1 MASPFLRLA
10 SSSGAMSTSAIDDPS
25 DWPPEYRDLAT
36 FDQALRCPMCGDLF
50 TTAMMVIKCGHN
62 FCSLCIRHRISA
74 SDTSCPVCR
83 EDVKEADLRPNR
95 IVDDLVAAF
104 TSCRSKM
111 LAVARQDPSVIRAQR
126 AGSDPADAPSPRS
139 PRMDSAPSSDA
150 PARSLR
156 KRPRRTPVIKLDA
169 DDDDDD
175 EEAPNNNDGDDAFE
189 PSPRT
194 AAADHDSDPDF
205 HPSSSSSRSTEPC
218 PVCHRRIHK
227 DKLAHHV
234 NACLDGTASPP
245 PMAPP
250 PAKRPRPVAEPMSR
264 LPRVHYHTLKD
275 TKVRALL
282 QDAGL
287 ATRGPR
293 DKLIARHKAWVLLYN
308 ANVDADPARRRSLA
322 DLRRQLNSE
331 ERARDMH
338 AQETAGMAGM
348 SLQMHVQKYADQF
361 EELVEA
367 ARKSRDAARAVGEAG
382 EAGGDAATAG
392 GEGAPEGGDDTAGP
406 GEEGMAVE
414 AEDRLATG
422 ESSMDVDEPFPDS
435 TLDTRLDGHEQ

>member
-10 SSSGAMSTSAIDDPS
+10 SSSAAMSTSTIDDPS

-104 TSCRSKM
+104 SGCRSKI
-111 LAVARQDPSVIRAQR
+111 LAVARQDPSMTRAQR
-126 AGSDPADAPSPRS
+126 ASSEPADAPSPRS
-139 PRMDSAPSSDA
+139 PRVDSAPPSNA
-150 PARSLR
+150 PTRSLR
-156 KRPRRTPVIKLDA
+156 KRSRRTPVIALDGA
-169 DDDDDD
+169 DDDDEAPANQGDDDDDD
-175 EEAPNNNDGDDAFE
+175 AFE
-189 PSPRT
+189 PPP
-194 AAADHDSDPDF
+194 DHDNDPDF
-205 HPSSSSSRSTEPC
+205 HPTSSSARSTEPC

-245 PMAPP
+245 PRTAPAPP
-250 PAKRPRPVAEPMSR
+250 PAKRARPAEPMSR

-287 ATRGPR
+287 PTRGPR

-331 ERARDMH
+331 ERARDAH
-338 AQETAGMAGM
+338 AQDTAGMAGM

-367 ARKSRDAARAVGEAG
+367 ARKSRDAARAVGNVGDDGDDAA
-382 EAGGDAATAG
+382 AGGEGVPAG
-392 GEGAPEGGDDTAGP
+392 GEGAAGP
-406 GEEGMAVE
+406 GGENGPEE
-414 AEDRLATG
+414 
-422 ESSMDVDEPFPDS
+422 ESSMDVDEPAPANM
-435 TLDTRLDGHEQ
+435 LDTRLD

>member
-36 FDQALRCPMCGDLF
+36 FDQALRCP
-50 TTAMMVIKCGHN
+50 I
-62 FCSLCIRHRISA
+62 
-74 SDTSCPVCR
+74 

-111 LAVARQDPSVIRAQR
+111 LAVARQDPSVTRAQR

-169 DDDDDD
+169 DDDDN

-245 PMAPP
+245 LMAPP
-250 PAKRPRPVAEPMSR
+250 PAKRARPVAEPMSR

-338 AQETAGMAGM
+338 AQETTGMAGM

-382 EAGGDAATAG
+382 EAGGDAAAAG

-422 ESSMDVDEPFPDS
+422 ESRMDVDEPVPHS
-435 TLDTRLDGHEQ
+435 TLDTRLDGQ

>member
-1 MASPFLRLA
+1 MASPFLRLG
-10 SSSGAMSTSAIDDPS
+10 SSSAAISTSTIDDPS
-25 DWPPEYRDLAT
+25 DWPLEYRDLAT

-50 TTAMMVIKCGHN
+50 TTALMVIKCGHN

-95 IVDDLVAAF
+95 IIDDLVAAF

-111 LAVARQDPSVIRAQR
+111 LAVARQDPSVTRAQR
-126 AGSDPADAPSPRS
+126 ATSEPADAPSPRT
-139 PRMDSAPSSDA
+139 PHVDSAPSSDA
-150 PARSLR
+150 PTRSLR
-156 KRPRRTPVIKLDA
+156 KRPRRTPVIMIDA
-169 DDDDDD
+169 DDDY
-175 EEAPNNNDGDDAFE
+175 EAPNNNDDGDDDAFE
-189 PSPRT
+189 PSPHT

-205 HPSSSSSRSTEPC
+205 HPSSSSRSTKPC

-227 DKLAHHV
+227 DKLTHHV
-234 NACLDGTASPP
+234 NACLDGTASPRTP
-245 PMAPP
+245 PRTAPAPP
-250 PAKRPRPVAEPMSR
+250 PTKRARPASAEPMSR

-282 QDAGL
+282 QNAGL

-308 ANVDADPARRRSLA
+308 ANVDADPVRRRSLV

-348 SLQMHVQKYADQF
+348 SLQMHVQKYAVQF
-361 EELVEA
+361 DELVEA
-367 ARKSRDAARAVGEAG
+367 ARKSRDAARAVGKVE
-382 EAGGDAATAG
+382 EGGVEG
-392 GEGAPEGGDDTAGP
+392 GEGGQGVPECGDVATGH
-406 GEEGMAVE
+406 GEEGMVE
-414 AEDRLATG
+414 AAADWLETG
-422 ESSMDVDEPFPDS
+422 ESSMDVDEPAQDS
-435 TLDTRLDGHEQ
+435 PLDNRLD

>member
-1 MASPFLRLA
+1 MASPFLRLT
-10 SSSGAMSTSAIDDPS
+10 SSSAAISTSTIDDPS

-111 LAVARQDPSVIRAQR
+111 LAVARQDPSATRAQR
-126 AGSDPADAPSPRS
+126 AGSEPADAPSPRS
-139 PRMDSAPSSDA
+139 PRVDLAPSGDA

-156 KRPRRTPVIKLDA
+156 KRLHRAPVITLDA
-169 DDDDDD
+169 DDDDDGALD
-175 EEAPNNNDGDDAFE
+175 NHDDDDTFK
-189 PSPRT
+189 PSPRGP
-194 AAADHDSDPDF
+194 ADHDSDPDF
-205 HPSSSSSRSTEPC
+205 HPSSSSRSTEPC

-245 PMAPP
+245 PRTAPAPP
-250 PAKRPRPVAEPMSR
+250 PAKRARPSAEPMSR

-275 TKVRALL
+275 AKVRALL

-308 ANVDADPARRRSLA
+308 ANVDADLARRRSLA

-338 AQETAGMAGM
+338 AQETAGMAEM

-361 EELVEA
+361 DELVEA
-367 ARKSRDAARAVGEAG
+367 ARKSRDAARAVGKVG
-382 EAGGDAATAG
+382 EGGEGKVNGGADAAAG
-392 GEGAPEGGDDTAGP
+392 GEGVSASP
-406 GEEGMAVE
+406 GEEGMVEE
-414 AEDRLATG
+414 AEDRLVTSEA
-422 ESSMDVDEPFPDS
+422 SMDVDEPAPDR
-435 TLDTRLDGHEQ
+435 TLDTRLD